1 MFWRAWV
8 GAVAAAGL
16 VLASSWLDNPVMR
29 YGLWGA
35 GLLIS
40 LLGAWWVQRAHQ
52 AVLNEQ
58 APLAPSAATAV
69 PVEVS
74 TPRIQAPAVAAQKP
88 AEARAGLAPEVLR
101 QVASLKGDAEKTE
114 AAVQEVLRLTGRVN
128 DLLSN
133 LYTAT
138 KDQLGDLD
146 RTRELAREVVLVSE
160 EMTASAREAREEA
173 ARHKAEA
180 ERVQRALQ
188 NITTGMG
195 AIRTAA
201 DSSARTI
208 RELDEQTSKIGEI
221 VKMIQTL
228 ADQTNMLSLNAAIEA
243 ARAGDAGRGF
253 AVVAQEIRVLAD
265 RSRAATRQIQDLVS
279 TIQSGTTAAINVIG
293 QSQTEVTRGVE
304 TVNGTRGAIEQ
315 VLQSFGELS
324 DTVESFGAKAEGT
337 TSQMVDLVK
346 SVEEATRLAHQNN
359 GTMKELAEAN
369 WFSEA
374 INNAETSAKA
384 LAEAAGATEW
394 AARQ

>member
-1 MFWRAWV
+1 M
-8 GAVAAAGL
+8 
-16 VLASSWLDNPVMR
+16 
-29 YGLWGA
+29 
-35 GLLIS
+35 
-40 LLGAWWVQRAHQ
+40 
-52 AVLNEQ
+52 
-58 APLAPSAATAV
+58 
-69 PVEVS
+69 
-74 TPRIQAPAVAAQKP
+74 AAQQP